1 MLIILFPYKFINFF
15 FKKYQVKELKKK
27 FKNKFEIHDVSQIIS
42 KKQVSSLKVKRHK
55 SAIIFKK
62 VSDWNTYMKK
72 KISENRKI
80 YVINIIHLNSF
91 RSLYIHYLLYKYK
104 VNIIKITSPEVF
116 APSYSNTIFIKLS
129 NIIKS
134 LLFNQSRLYFIAK
147 KIIIKKLILFLKY
160 EKLFVTLCGSKSKN
174 LLMPLENNA
183 KKIKFI
189 DFHAS
194 DYANYLSNK
203 KEKKIKNKNY
213 VIFLDLKAPA
223 FVGDDFLFN
232 NSIKYDVDKWYKDL
246 NNFLI
251 NVEKIF
257 KTKVIIIPHPSV
269 RKLKNKYYNSKFT
282 VSKDFDA
289 SNKLIP
295 NSRFVIANGATT
307 AVSFCIIHN
316 KPVTL
321 IYADQVKKFNPG
333 MLFETKCLSSC
344 LSVKSLNINKKI
356 YKSKFSSKIN
366 KKSYS
371 NYKYSF
377 LTSKSIKKINNSEI
391 LEKIITQ

>member
-223 FVGDDFLFN
+223 FAGDDFLFN
-232 NSIKYDVDKWYKDL
+232 NPIKYDVDKWYKDL

>member
-1 MLIILFPYKFINFF
+1 
-15 FKKYQVKELKKK
+15 
-27 FKNKFEIHDVSQIIS
+27 
-42 KKQVSSLKVKRHK
+42 
-55 SAIIFKK
+55 
-62 VSDWNTYMKK
+62 MKK

-223 FVGDDFLFN
+223 FAGDDFLFN

>member
-1 MLIILFPYKFINFF
+1 MLIILFPYKFSNFF
-15 FKKYQVKELKKK
+15 FKKYQINELIKK
-27 FKNKFEIHDVSQIIS
+27 FKKNFEIHDISNIIAKNFHNELKRKNHKAIQVFDNINEWKTHIQ
-42 KKQVSSLKVKRHK
+42 KKIQK
-55 SAIIFKK
+55 
-62 VSDWNTYMKK
+62 KK
-72 KISENRKI
+72 KIF
-80 YVINIIHLNSF
+80 VINLVFFHSF
-91 RSLYIHYLLYKYK
+91 RSFYIHYLLFKYK
-104 VNIIKITSPEVF
+104 VSIIKINSPEVF
-116 APSYSNTIFIKLS
+116 APISRSSIYLKLIS
-129 NIIKS
+129 F
-134 LLFNQSRLYFIAK
+134 L
-147 KIIIKKLILFLKY
+147 KLILFDQTRLIFILKNLFIR
-160 EKLFVTLCGSKSKN
+160 KLVKSLKFNELYVTICGFKSKK
-174 LLMPLENNA
+174 LPSSLDISA
-183 KKIKFI
+183 KKIRFI

-194 DYANYLSNK
+194 DFANYLSNK
-203 KEKKIKNKNY
+203 PKNNLKKKNY
-213 VIFLDLKAPA
+213 VIFLDIKAPA
-223 FVGDDFLFN
+223 FAGDDILFN
-232 NSIKYDVDKWYKDL
+232 NPIKYDVDKWYKDL

-269 RKLKNKYYNSKFT
+269 RKLKNMYYHKQFK
-282 VSKDFDA
+282 VSKNPDS
-289 SNKLIP
+289 SNQLIP

-356 YKSKFSSKIN
+356 YKSKFSLKIN

-371 NYKYSF
+371 NYKYNF
-377 LTSKSIKKINNSEI
+377 LTSKSIKKINNPEI